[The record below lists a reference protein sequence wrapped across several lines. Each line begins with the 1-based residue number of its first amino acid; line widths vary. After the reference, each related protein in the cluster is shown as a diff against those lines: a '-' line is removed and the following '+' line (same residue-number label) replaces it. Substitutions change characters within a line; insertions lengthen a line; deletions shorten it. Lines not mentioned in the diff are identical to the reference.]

1 LSRAGQLVMP
11 VLVCPAKQDRARRAK
26 GRMRRINQGKVSGQ
40 WQQAEQR
47 RDVDT
52 AAERDNE

>member
-1 LSRAGQLVMP
+1 
-11 VLVCPAKQDRARRAK
+11 
-26 GRMRRINQGKVSGQ
+26 MRRINQGKVSGQ